1 MVRTRVKYQEETV
14 YARMKFK
21 ISDQA
26 LNELNREL
34 NRMVSQ
40 RACENCVDKDN
51 SNALELINNCC
62 SSEDTFIHSHMPAM
76 EAIFRIIITNG
87 NKPTTI
93 SHIYETLQDRWFDPN
108 NMWLPTPAKLYRM
121 LANDMY
127 YGIRE
132 VIRNRTKKHQIT
144 TETTMSLN

>member
-14 YARMKFK
+14 FARMKFK

-26 LNELNREL
+26 LNEANREL

-40 RACENCVDKDN
+40 RVCENCSN
-51 SNALELINNCC
+51 QENPNALELVNSCC
-62 SSEDTFIHSHMPAM
+62 SSKETFIHSHMPAM

-93 SHIYETLQDRWFDPN
+93 SHIYETLQEKWVDPN

-121 LANDMY
+121 LSNDMY

-144 TETTMSLN
+144 TDTTISLN

>member
-14 YARMKFK
+14 YAKMKFK

-34 NRMVSQ
+34 NRIVSH
-40 RACENCVDKDN
+40 RACEKCTNKDD
-51 SNALELINNCC
+51 SYALEQINNCC
-62 SSEDTFIHSHMPAM
+62 SSSENFIQSHMPAM
-76 EAIFRIIITNG
+76 EAIFRIIICNG

-93 SHIYETLQDRWFDPN
+93 SHIYETLQDRWVDPN

-121 LANDMY
+121 LTNDMY

-132 VIRNRTKKHQIT
+132 VIRNRTKKHQVT
-144 TETTMSLN
+144 TETTLSLN

>member
-87 NKPTTI
+87 NKPTT
-93 SHIYETLQDRWFDPN
+93 SLIYMKPFKIDGLIQIICGFP
-108 NMWLPTPAKLYRM
+108 
-121 LANDMY
+121 
-127 YGIRE
+127 
-132 VIRNRTKKHQIT
+132 HQQNF
-144 TETTMSLN
+144 TEC